1 MVDYIDQLK
10 NTPVLD
16 ARKYATGSSTG
27 GIQEAINALPA
38 AGGDVVVAS
47 NVTLTANVTDG
58 GKTWVRV
65 IRQPGVVITG
75 AYTILGGTY
84 SSKAQIQVFQKA
96 PTWAS
101 LTSLHNGTV
110 YDIGGFPQ
118 SREFGFD
125 ITGAAQALVGRI
137 NITDDGQTNAF
148 FASGVSGYG
157 RAERQSA
164 DAVGVF
170 GGGEA
175 AGPFTQAWGANFV
188 VQNGTTA
195 IGGSN
200 LVGVE
205 TDVNNSASG
214 ADAPAIILGYTAVAN
229 IISVPSGYSAAYKAL
244 KTDVSLPWDSA
255 FTTDN
260 GATSV
265 AFAAGTI
272 AATTNPS
279 NSQLSTWASRTGG
292 GTTLT
297 GSQFL
302 DSNNILWIR
311 ASSAIT
317 GIVALDPGGAGSPSF
332 SSYPTYNQSNV
343 PMRQLPTTFA
353 GLPGT
358 PTEGMTA
365 VVTDAT
371 VDTWGTTVA
380 AGGGAL
386 RVMVYYN
393 GTAWTVMAK

>member
-27 GIQEAINALPA
+27 GIQEAINALPS

-118 SREFGFD
+118 GREFGFD
-125 ITGAAQALVGRI
+125 ASGAAQALVGRI

-175 AGPFTQAWGANFV
+175 AGPLTQAWGANFV
-188 VQNGTTA
+188 VQNGTTTV
-195 IGGSN
+195 GGSN

-205 TDVNNSASG
+205 TDVNNSAVG
-214 ADAPAIILGYTAVAN
+214 ADAPAIIQGYTAVAN
-229 IISVPSGYSAAYKAL
+229 ILSAPSGYSVAYQVK
-244 KTDVSLPWDSA
+244 KTASSLPWDSA
-255 FTTDN
+255 FNTDD
-260 GATSV
+260 GSTSV
-265 AFAAGTI
+265 AFAAGTVD
-272 AATTNPS
+272 TTANPS
-279 NSQLSTWASRTGG
+279 NSQVSTWAARTGG
-292 GTTLT
+292 GTALSA
-297 GSQFL
+297 SQFL
-302 DSNNILWIR
+302 ASTNTLWIR
-311 ASSAIT
+311 ASSATSGVI
-317 GIVALDPGGAGSPSF
+317 ALDPGGAGSSSF
-332 SSYPTYNQSNV
+332 NSYPTYNQSNV
-343 PMRQLPTTFA
+343 PLRLLPTTFA

-365 VVTDAT
+365 VVTDST
-371 VDTWGTTVA
+371 VDTWGTAVA

-386 RVMVYYN
+386 RVAVYYN